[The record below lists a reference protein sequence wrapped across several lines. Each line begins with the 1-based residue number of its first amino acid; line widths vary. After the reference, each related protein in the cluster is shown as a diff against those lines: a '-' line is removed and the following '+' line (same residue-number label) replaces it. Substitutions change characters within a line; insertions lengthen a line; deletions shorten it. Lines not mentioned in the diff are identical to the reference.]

1 MIEKNTLVLKSHI
14 NLASTLFEE
23 NTKGSELD
31 ILARSVLYKHNLNYE
46 HGTGHGV
53 GCFSNVHEISSP
65 ISIYSKSTMPLQK
78 GMVTSIEPGFYKEKH
93 FGIRIENLYYIDS
106 QKNTNFLKFVPLT
119 MVPLDKTLIDKNLL
133 TKEEIDWV
141 NTYHQTV
148 FKNLKKYLSKQELN
162 WLKEATS
169 PL

>member
-1 MIEKNTLVLKSHI
+1 
-14 NLASTLFEE
+14 
-23 NTKGSELD
+23 
-31 ILARSVLYKHNLNYE
+31 
-46 HGTGHGV
+46 
-53 GCFSNVHEISSP
+53 
-65 ISIYSKSTMPLQK
+65 
-78 GMVTSIEPGFYKEKH
+78 
-93 FGIRIENLYYIDS
+93 
-106 QKNTNFLKFVPLT
+106 
-119 MVPLDKTLIDKNLL
+119 MVPLDKTLIHKNLL